1 MHKSVFSIFLV
12 CLCASFALAQGKVA
26 SEWKCAKPAAPHSME
41 VGDQPNHAY
50 SISQTKC
57 AATKGEIGGVK
68 EKEGTAT
75 DFFEATGNN
84 SSGHG
89 VFVETMANGDK
100 VHYTYTSSATMKGA
114 QMASGGNKWRVTGGT
129 GKFRGSKAS
138 GTCKGTGNPD
148 GSITWTCNGTYS
160 LPK

>member
-1 MHKSVFSIFLV
+1 MRKSVFSICVV

-26 SEWKCAKPAAPHSME
+26 NEWKCAKPAMQHSIE

-68 EKEGTAT
+68 EKEGTGT
-75 DFFEATGNN
+75 DFFEVTGNN

-89 VFVETMANGDK
+89 VFVETMANWRQ
-100 VHYTYTSSATMKGA
+100 A
-114 QMASGGNKWRVTGGT
+114 QLHLH
-129 GKFRGSKAS
+129 
-138 GTCKGTGNPD
+138 CKRHDEEREIGRAHV
-148 GSITWTCNGTYS
+148 
-160 LPK
+160 

>member
-1 MHKSVFSIFLV
+1 MRRFVFSICMV
-12 CLCASFALAQGKVA
+12 CLCASLALAQGKVA
-26 SEWKCAKPAAPHSME
+26 NEWKCPKSAMPHSLE

-57 AATKGEIGGVK
+57 TAVKGEIAGIK

-75 DFFEATGNN
+75 DFVEVTGNN

-89 VFVETMANGDK
+89 IFVETLANGDK
-100 VHYTYTSSATMKGA
+100 IHFTYTTTGTLKNG
-114 QMASGGNKWRVTGGT
+114 QMVSGSNKWQATGGT
-129 GKFRGSKAS
+129 GKSKGIKAS
-138 GTCKGTGNPD
+138 GACKGTGNPD
-148 GSITWTCNGTYS
+148 GSVTWVCNGTYS